1 MLKLC
6 LLEKLPQITFT
17 LLASDAASVVS
28 IDLPRQLQDLLSY
41 LALNLGKPIPRAQV
55 AALFWPHEVSRGEQL
70 AKLRSRLNQ
79 LRKRLAVVG
88 AQGYIDVKEEVV
100 AFNANL
106 PHWIDVDAFTKIAND
121 NNADLQTQQGTARWY
136 CGVFFADR
144 SLRKDERKNKKTGTQ
159 LKVRSFQNDEDLDH
173 WIEREHEA
181 FRNTYVNLLKQI
193 LDTLY
198 QNERWEEMLTW
209 VTTWQ
214 TYVPDR
220 DVEKRVCFH
229 MLALKGLKN
238 SSELERV
245 YLDYHKNS
253 YWNGEVEALYKT
265 LQAALKSS
273 HPPVHLPQID
283 HFVGRDENLNTL
295 HDYLSGGNKPF
306 SARVISIW
314 GLGGMGK
321 TTLALKLA
329 HEYMDTPKQQFTDG
343 AYFVSAENV
352 QQLNIWLYDIA
363 KALNFRFYTQ
373 NSQALL
379 NFLRE
384 KAMLLIFDGL
394 ESLLMHDKKATLDFI
409 TQLFHTAPK
418 TAQLITSRERLG
430 LSIEHG
436 VELKGLDYAA
446 ESEITPLGHNA
457 IKPTSASELFCKAAI
472 AAKEQFKPDGHDA
485 DIARICRLTEGMPL
499 ALKLAAANVEV
510 LPLGEIADRIQKTLD
525 ILTAE
530 YSDLPERQRSIQAIF
545 ESSWQLLNMDEQ
557 RVFASL
563 SVFLNG
569 FTLEAAE
576 QVAQVSLS
584 VLKGLT
590 RKSLVQLNRIEW
602 SLFYLPQGQAEA
614 VYRYH
619 IHALLRRFA
628 ADKLQK
634 TFDMREVN
642 TRFADYFLHFAQNN
656 AKNIKALE
664 LEWDN
669 LRDAMAYAADHDEHA
684 MVIAYAYALGEAWYI
699 RGRYTDSRVGFKWAC
714 AAAEQMGDDR
724 ALVNF
729 LAQWGRACVRQGD
742 YAEAEQ
748 HFERGLKIGSRLMD
762 ATSIARIQ
770 FERAQVAIEQNAFG
784 LANECLDECGD
795 IYEELNDQEGM
806 GEAFRQRARV
816 YFNQNHYQQAESYA
830 KSAYDYLN
838 AVNNPQ
844 KQIMILRL
852 RSEIISEIG
861 DRETEVS
868 LRHERYEEAKVYQAL
883 GLKLCDEIG
892 DLREKAMLIYSQAR
906 SARIIHDWSS
916 VIEFLQQSGA
926 IFRQLGDR
934 KMQTYVDGFLG
945 YAFLETK
952 QFDKAKK
959 HLSQGVETLR
969 QLKDP
974 LSMINPLYRLGVVY
988 LYKSEPIQAVSALTE
1003 AALLAERFNVP
1014 KKDEIN
1020 EWLKKAKAGK
1030 I

>member
-6 LLEKLPQITFT
+6 LLGKLPQLTFT
-17 LLASDAASVVS
+17 LLVSDAASAVN
-28 IDLPRQLQDLLSY
+28 IELPPQLQDLLFY

-55 AALFWPHEVSRGEQL
+55 AALFWPHEASRGEQL
-70 AKLRSRLNQ
+70 ANLRSRLNQ
-79 LRKRLAVVG
+79 LRKRLAVAG
-88 AQGYIDVKEEVV
+88 AQDYIDVKEDVV

-121 NNADLQTQQGTARWY
+121 NNADLQTQQATAGWY
-136 CGVFFADR
+136 GGVFFADR
-144 SLRKDERKNKKTGTQ
+144 SLRKDERKNKKTGIQ
-159 LKVRSFQNDEDLDH
+159 PMVRSFQNDEDLDH
-173 WIEREHEA
+173 WIEREHEV
-181 FRNTYVNLLKQI
+181 FRKTYVTLLKQI

-214 TYVPDR
+214 TYVPGH

-253 YWNGEVEALYKT
+253 YWNGEIEALYKT
-265 LQAALKSS
+265 LQA
-273 HPPVHLPQID
+273 PPVHLPQID
-283 HFVGRDENLNTL
+283 HFVGRVDSLDQL
-295 HDYLSGGNKPF
+295 YDYLEGDNKRF

-329 HEYMDTPKQQFTDG
+329 HEYMDTPGQQFTDG

-352 QQLNIWLYDIA
+352 RQFNTWLYDIA
-363 KALNFRFYTQ
+363 KALDFRFYTQ
-373 NSQALL
+373 NSQELL

-394 ESLLMHDKKATLDFI
+394 ESLLTHDKKATLDFI

-418 TAQLITSRERLG
+418 TVQLITSRERLG
-430 LSIEHG
+430 LSIERG
-436 VELKGLDYAA
+436 VELKGLDYAV
-446 ESEITPLGHNA
+446 ENEITSLGHNI
-457 IKPTSASELFCKAAI
+457 IKSTPASELFCKAAI

-510 LPLGEIADRIQKTLD
+510 LPPREIADRIQKTLD
-525 ILTAE
+525 ILAAE
-530 YSDLPERQRSIQAIF
+530 YSDLPERHWSIQAIF
-545 ESSWQLLNMDEQ
+545 ESSWQLLNADEQ
-557 RVFASL
+557 RVFAAL
-563 SVFLNG
+563 SVFRNG

-584 VLKGLT
+584 ALKGLT

-619 IHALLRRFA
+619 MHALLRRFA

-642 TRFADYFLHFAQNN
+642 ARFVDYFLRFAQNN

-664 LEWDN
+664 PEWHN
-669 LRDAMAYAADHDEHA
+669 LLDAMTYAADHDEHA
-684 MVIAYAYALGEAWYI
+684 MVIAYAYALGEVWYT
-699 RGRYTDSRVGFKWAC
+699 RGRYTDSRVGFKLAC
-714 AAAEQMGDDR
+714 SAAAQLGDDR

-742 YAEAEQ
+742 YVEAEQ
-748 HFERGLKIGSRLMD
+748 HFERGLKIGTRLMD
-762 ATSIARIQ
+762 ALSMGRIQ
-770 FERAQVAIEQNAFG
+770 YERAQVAIEQNAFG
-784 LANECLDECGD
+784 RANECLDECVD

-806 GEAFRQRARV
+806 GEAFRQRARIFV
-816 YFNQNHYQQAESYA
+816 NQSQYQLAEPVA
-830 KSAYDYLN
+830 KLAHDYLN
-838 AVNNPQ
+838 KVNNPQ

-852 RSEIISEIG
+852 RSEIASELG
-861 DRETEVS
+861 AQLEKQDP
-868 LRHERYEEAKVYQAL
+868 LRYERYEEAKAYQAL

-892 DLREKAMLIYSQAR
+892 DLREKAMLLYAQAR
-906 SARIIHDWSS
+906 VARIINDWSGTIN
-916 VIEFLQQSGA
+916 VLRQSGV
-926 IFRQLGDR
+926 IFDQLGDR
-934 KMQTYVDGFLG
+934 KMQAYIDGFLG

-959 HLSQGVETLR
+959 YLSQSLEKLR
-969 QLKDP
+969 QLEDP

-988 LYKSEPIQAVSALTE
+988 LYKSEQTQAVSALTE

-1014 KKDEIN
+1014 KKAEIN
-1020 EWLKKAKAGK
+1020 EWLKKAKTGK